1 MQHRVI
7 QGEETFIHGVP
18 SRRWLTKRSSCVL
31 IDRPRVGHSGP
42 RSSRWGNRLRSI
54 GRQWQRKRASFILWR
69 WSSVDSDQSTTL
81 TLINSF
87 IGERLQET
95 LLMHTWDCAFV
106 CFLLVCSG
114 SIFISCWWS
123 LCSCQV
129 VFCVCSAVAAFHVT
143 FPLLSVCSQKQR
155 TSISVLQST
164 AKQRP
169 RHPILTTSG
178 LLMNVVYGWKGQ
190 SWLKFKKKKKKEKVF
205 YRLWPY
211 FVFLYATTAKN
222 IFIRKKKC
230 IAASEMMKIHNNIK
244 NKQKTEMY
252 RKF

>member
-129 VFCVCSAVAAFHVT
+129 VLCLFSCCCLSCYLPTSFCLQPKTENINLCSSKH
-143 FPLLSVCSQKQR
+143 SK
-155 TSISVLQST
+155 
-164 AKQRP
+164 AKTQTP
-169 RHPILTTSG
+169 DTDYIWITDECG
-178 LLMNVVYGWKGQ
+178 LWMKRSELIKIQ
-190 SWLKFKKKKKKEKVF
+190 KKEKKRKSFLQTLTVF
-205 YRLWPY
+205 CI
-211 FVFLYATTAKN
+211 FV
-222 IFIRKKKC
+222 R
-230 IAASEMMKIHNNIK
+230 HNS
-244 NKQKTEMY
+244 QKH
-252 RKF
+252 FH